1 MKTNKNNMLSQRSCV
16 ILLHALDGIDS
27 LLFIAG
33 QPGNAML
40 SFTLRKIMT
49 LIFTMIGVA
58 ALTFVIT
65 NIAPGDPARL
75 VAGPNATED
84 MVETIRVE
92 YGLDKP
98 VTEQFVVYM
107 GGLMKGDLGQSI
119 VTTRPVMDE
128 LLRYA
133 PATLE
138 LVLVAMMLGVLIG
151 VPFGILSAVYK
162 DGPLDHITRI
172 FSISGVALPAFWF
185 GILLQLLFAVDL
197 GWLPVSGQ
205 LPLVT
210 RPPEAITGML
220 LVDSLLAGQFS
231 TFGVALKHILLP
243 AFVLSFPCLASILRV
258 NRAEMVEVLQSDYI
272 VAARAHGISSKRII
286 AIYALKNALLPTLAM
301 IGLRF
306 GWMLGSTVLVETVFD
321 WPGIGLYAVSSAL
334 ASDFKP
340 VVGVTLIIA
349 FFFVVANTLVDL
361 AYAWI
366 DPRLRKA

>member
-1 MKTNKNNMLSQRSCV
+1 MFNGT
-16 ILLHALDGIDS
+16 DS
-27 LLFIAG
+27 FLFVAS

-98 VTEQFVVYM
+98 VIEQFIVYM
-107 GGLMKGDLGQSI
+107 SDLMKGDLGESI

-138 LVLVAMMLGVLIG
+138 LVLVSMIFGVLIG
-151 VPFGILSAVYK
+151 VPFGMLSAVYK

-185 GILLQLLFAVDL
+185 GILLQLFFAVDL

-205 LPLVT
+205 LPLVM
-210 RPPEAITGML
+210 RPPETVTGML
-220 LVDSLLAGQFS
+220 LVDSLIAGQFW
-231 TFGVALKHILLP
+231 TFVVALKYILLP

-258 NRAEMVEVLQSDYI
+258 NRAEMLEILQSDYI

-286 AIYALKNALLPTLAM
+286 CIYALKNALLPTLAM

-340 VVGVTLIIA
+340 VIGVTVIIA

-366 DPRLRKA
+366 DPRLRQA